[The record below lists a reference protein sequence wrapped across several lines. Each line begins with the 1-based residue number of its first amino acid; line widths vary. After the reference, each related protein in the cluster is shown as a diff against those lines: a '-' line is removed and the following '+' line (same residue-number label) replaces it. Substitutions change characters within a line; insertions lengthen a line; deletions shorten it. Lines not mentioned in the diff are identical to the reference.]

1 MKVLIVDDEPDV
13 RSLVRSALEYARVPM
28 DAVEAGDAEEA
39 LAAVASEKPD
49 IMVLDLALPARDG
62 FSVLEELRR
71 TSDLPVIVLTA
82 RGLEHDKIRG
92 LELGADD
99 YMTKPFS
106 PRELLARIETVLRRT
121 THPSGEARRGVLEAG
136 PLRIDV
142 GGRRVFL
149 SGEEIRLTRTEFD
162 LLSELAARP
171 GEALPHETLL
181 EKVWGPEYRG
191 ENHYLK
197 VYIGRLRD
205 KLEDDASEPRLIVN
219 VRGVG
224 YRLNAP

>member
-13 RSLVRSALEYARVPM
+13 RSLVRSALQYARVPL

-39 LAAVASEKPD
+39 LRSVASEHPD

-71 TSDLPVIVLTA
+71 TSDVPVIVLTA

-121 THPSGEARRGVLEAG
+121 TRTGETRRGVIEAG
-136 PLRIDV
+136 ALRVDV

-149 SGEEIRLTRTEFD
+149 GGEEVRLTRTEFD
-162 LLSELAARP
+162 LLAELAARR
-171 GEALPHETLL
+171 GEALPHELLL

-205 KLEDDASEPRLIVN
+205 KLEDDAAQPRLIVN

-224 YRLNAP
+224 YRLNVP

>member
-13 RSLVRSALEYARVPM
+13 RSLVRSALQYARLPL
-28 DAVEAGDAEEA
+28 DAVEAADAEEA
-39 LAAVASEKPD
+39 LKAVAAEHPD

-82 RGLEHDKIRG
+82 RGLEQDKIRG

-121 THPSGEARRGVLEAG
+121 TRTAETRRGVIEAG
-136 PLRIDV
+136 PLRVDV

-149 SGEEIRLTRTEFD
+149 GGEEVRLTRTEFD
-162 LLSELAARP
+162 LLAELAARR
-171 GEALPHETLL
+171 GEALTHETLL

-205 KLEDDASEPRLIVN
+205 KLEDNASEPRLIVN

-224 YRLNAP
+224 YRLNTP

>member
-1 MKVLIVDDEPDV
+1 M
-13 RSLVRSALEYARVPM
+13 
-28 DAVEAGDAEEA
+28 
-39 LAAVASEKPD
+39 
-49 IMVLDLALPARDG
+49 LDLALPARDG

-121 THPSGEARRGVLEAG
+121 TKTADARRGVIESG
-136 PLRIDV
+136 PLRIDI

-149 SGEEIRLTRTEFD
+149 SGEEVRLTRTEFD
-162 LLSELAARP
+162 LLAELAAHR
-171 GEALPHETLL
+171 GEALPHEALL
-181 EKVWGPEYRG
+181 EKVWGLDEETDTRAID
-191 ENHYLK
+191 NFI
-197 VYIGRLRD
+197 VRLRRY
-205 KLEDDASEPRLIVN
+205 LEDRPSSPSFLLT

-224 YRLNAP
+224 YLFDPGGRAQEKG

>member
-1 MKVLIVDDEPDV
+1 VKVLIVDDEPDV
-13 RSLVRSALEYARVPM
+13 RSLVRSALQYARVPL
-28 DAVEAGDAEEA
+28 EAIEAADAEEA
-39 LAAVASEKPD
+39 LAAVASAQPD

-121 THPSGEARRGVLEAG
+121 TKTGDVRRGVIESG
-136 PLRIDV
+136 PLRIDT

-149 SGEEIRLTRTEFD
+149 SGAEVRLTRTEFD
-162 LLSELAARP
+162 LLAELAAHR
-171 GEALPHETLL
+171 GEALPHEALL
-181 EKVWGPEYRG
+181 EKVWGPEYRS

-205 KLEDDASEPRLIVN
+205 KLEDDAAQPRLIVN

-224 YRLNAP
+224 YRLNSP

>member
-1 MKVLIVDDEPDV
+1 VKVLIVDDEPDV
-13 RSLVRSALEYARVPM
+13 RSLVRSALQYARVPL
-28 DAVEAGDAEEA
+28 EAIEAADAEEA
-39 LAAVASEKPD
+39 LAAVTSAKPD

-121 THPSGEARRGVLEAG
+121 TKTGDTRRGVIESG
-136 PLRIDV
+136 PLRIDT

-149 SGEEIRLTRTEFD
+149 SGEEVRLTRTEFD
-162 LLSELAARP
+162 LLAELAAHR
-171 GEALPHETLL
+171 GEALPHEALL
-181 EKVWGPEYRG
+181 EKVWGPEYRS

-205 KLEDDASEPRLIVN
+205 KLEDDAAQPRLIVN

-224 YRLNAP
+224 YRLNSP

>member
-13 RSLVRSALEYARVPM
+13 RLLVRNALQYARVPL
-28 DAVEAGDAEEA
+28 DAIEAGDADEA
-39 LAAVASEKPD
+39 LRAVASSQPD

-62 FSVLEELRR
+62 FLVLEELRR

-82 RGLEHDKIRG
+82 RGMERDKIRG

-121 THPSGEARRGVLEAG
+121 NPSPEARRGVIEAG
-136 PLRIDV
+136 ELRVDV

-149 SGEEIRLTRTEFD
+149 SGEEVRLTRTEFD
-162 LLSELAARP
+162 LLAELAARR

-181 EKVWGPEYRG
+181 EKVWGPEYKG

-205 KLEDDASEPRLIVN
+205 KLEDDASQPRLIVN

>member
-1 MKVLIVDDEPDV
+1 VKVLIVDDEPDV
-13 RSLVRSALEYARVPM
+13 RSLVRSALQYARVPL
-28 DAVEAGDAEEA
+28 EAIEAADAEEA
-39 LAAVASEKPD
+39 LAAVRSARPD

-121 THPSGEARRGVLEAG
+121 TKTGDARRGVIESG
-136 PLRIDV
+136 PLRIDT

-149 SGEEIRLTRTEFD
+149 SGEEVRLTRTEFD
-162 LLSELAARP
+162 LLAELAAHR
-171 GEALPHETLL
+171 GEALPHESLL

-205 KLEDDASEPRLIVN
+205 KLEDDAAQPRLIVN

-224 YRLNAP
+224 YRLNSP

>member
-1 MKVLIVDDEPDV
+1 VKVLIVDDEPDV
-13 RSLVRSALEYARVPM
+13 RSLVRSALQYARVPV
-28 DAVEAGDAEEA
+28 DAIEAENVEQA
-39 LAAVASEKPD
+39 LKAVNTEQPD
-49 IMVLDLALPARDG
+49 IMVLDLAMPARDG
-62 FSVLEELRR
+62 FSLLEELRK

-106 PRELLARIETVLRRT
+106 PRELLARIDTVLRRT
-121 THPSGEARRGVLEAG
+121 TRPGGETRRGVIEAG
-136 PLRIDV
+136 DLRIDV

-149 SGEEIRLTRTEFD
+149 SGEEVRLTRTEFD
-162 LLSELAARP
+162 LLAELAAHR
-171 GEALPHETLL
+171 GEALPHEALL

-205 KLEDDASEPRLIVN
+205 KLEADASQPRLIVN

-224 YRLNAP
+224 YRLNVP

>member
-1 MKVLIVDDEPDV
+1 
-13 RSLVRSALEYARVPM
+13 
-28 DAVEAGDAEEA
+28 
-39 LAAVASEKPD
+39 PD
-49 IMVLDLALPARDG
+49 IIVLDLALPARDG

-121 THPSGEARRGVLEAG
+121 TRPRGEAPRGVIEAG
-136 PLRIDV
+136 PLRIDI

-149 SGEEIRLTRTEFD
+149 GGGGGRLERRGVD
-162 LLSELAARP
+162 SP
-171 GEALPHETLL
+171 GE
-181 EKVWGPEYRG
+181 RG
-191 ENHYLK
+191 ARA
-197 VYIGRLRD
+197 G
-205 KLEDDASEPRLIVN
+205 
-219 VRGVG
+219 
-224 YRLNAP
+224 

>member
-1 MKVLIVDDEPDV
+1 VKVLIVDDEPDV
-13 RSLVRSALEYARVPM
+13 RSLVRSALEYARVPL
-28 DAVEAGDAEEA
+28 EAIEAENAEEA
-39 LAAVASEKPD
+39 LRAVTSAQPD
-49 IMVLDLALPARDG
+49 IMVLDLAMPSRDG
-62 FSVLEELRR
+62 FSLLEELRK

-121 THPSGEARRGVLEAG
+121 TRPRGETRRGVIEAG
-136 PLRIDV
+136 PLRIDI

-149 SGEEIRLTRTEFD
+149 GGEEVRLTRTEFD
-162 LLSELAARP
+162 LLAELAARR

-205 KLEDDASEPRLIVN
+205 KLEDDASQPRLIVN

-224 YRLNAP
+224 YRLNVP

>member
-1 MKVLIVDDEPDV
+1 MRVLIVDDEPDV
-13 RSLVRSALEYARVPM
+13 RSLVRSALQYARVPL
-28 DAVEAGDAEEA
+28 DAIEAENAEEA
-39 LAAVASEKPD
+39 LKAVVTAQPD

-62 FSVLEELRR
+62 FSLLEELRK

-82 RGLEHDKIRG
+82 RGLEGDKIRG

-121 THPSGEARRGVLEAG
+121 TRSGGETRGGVIEAG
-136 PLRIDV
+136 DLRIDI

-149 SGEEIRLTRTEFD
+149 GGDEVRLTRTEFD
-162 LLSELAARP
+162 LLAQLAARR

-205 KLEDDASEPRLIVN
+205 KLEDDASQPRLIVN

-224 YRLNAP
+224 YRLNVP

>member
-1 MKVLIVDDEPDV
+1 VKVLIVDDEPDV

-28 DAVEAGDAEEA
+28 DAVEAADADEA
-39 LAAVASEKPD
+39 FAAVASEKPD

-82 RGLEHDKIRG
+82 RGLENDKIRG

-121 THPSGEARRGVLEAG
+121 THNSSEARRGVIEVG
-136 PLRIDV
+136 ELRIDV

-149 SGEEIRLTRTEFD
+149 SGEEVRLTRTEFD
-162 LLSELAARP
+162 LLGELAARS
-171 GEALPHETLL
+171 GEALPHEFLL

-205 KLEDDASEPRLIVN
+205 KLEVNPSEPSLIVN

-224 YRLNAP
+224 YRLNVP

>member
-1 MKVLIVDDEPDV
+1 VKVLIVDDEPDV
-13 RSLVRSALEYARVPM
+13 RSLVRSALQYARVPLE
-28 DAVEAGDAEEA
+28 AVEAADAEEA
-39 LAAVASEKPD
+39 LAAVVSEHPD
-49 IMVLDLALPARDG
+49 LMVLDLALPKRDG

-121 THPSGEARRGVLEAG
+121 TRGATEARRGVIEVG
-136 PLRIDV
+136 DLRVDI

-149 SGEEIRLTRTEFD
+149 GGEEVRLTRTEFD
-162 LLSELAARP
+162 LLAELATHR
-171 GEALPHETLL
+171 GEALPHEALL
-181 EKVWGPEYRG
+181 EKVWGPEYKG

-205 KLEDDASEPRLIVN
+205 KLEDDAAQPRLIVN
-219 VRGVG
+219 VRGIG
-224 YRLNAP
+224 YRLNVP

>member
-1 MKVLIVDDEPDV
+1 VKVLIVDDEPDV

-121 THPSGEARRGVLEAG
+121 TPSSEARRGVIEAG
-136 PLRIDV
+136 QLRIDV

-149 SGEEIRLTRTEFD
+149 SGEEVRLTRTEFD
-162 LLSELAARP
+162 LLAELAARR

-205 KLEDDASEPRLIVN
+205 KLEDNASEPRLIVN

-224 YRLNAP
+224 YRLNVP

>member
-1 MKVLIVDDEPDV
+1 VKVLIVDDEPDV
-13 RSLVRSALEYARVPM
+13 RSLVRSALQYARVPL
-28 DAVEAGDAEEA
+28 EAIEAADAEEA
-39 LAAVASEKPD
+39 LAAVTSAKPD

-121 THPSGEARRGVLEAG
+121 TKTGDVRRGVIESG
-136 PLRIDV
+136 PLRIDT

-149 SGEEIRLTRTEFD
+149 SGEEVRLTRTEFD
-162 LLSELAARP
+162 LLAELAAHR
-171 GEALPHETLL
+171 GEALPHEALL
-181 EKVWGPEYRG
+181 EKVWGPEYRS

-205 KLEDDASEPRLIVN
+205 KLEDDAAQPRLIVN

-224 YRLNAP
+224 YRLNSP

>member
-13 RSLVRSALEYARVPM
+13 RSLVRSALEYARVPL
-28 DAVEAGDAEEA
+28 EAIEAADAEEA
-39 LAAVASEKPD
+39 LAAVVSAKPD

-121 THPSGEARRGVLEAG
+121 AHTGEQRRGVIEAG
-136 PLRIDV
+136 ALRVDV

-149 SGEEIRLTRTEFD
+149 SGDEVRLTRTEFD
-162 LLSELAARP
+162 LLAELAAHR
-171 GEALPHETLL
+171 GEALPHEALL
-181 EKVWGPEYRG
+181 EKVWGPEYRS

-205 KLEDDASEPRLIVN
+205 KLEDDASQPRLIVN

-224 YRLNAP
+224 YRLNVP

>member
-13 RSLVRSALEYARVPM
+13 RSLVLSALQYARVPLEGI
-28 DAVEAGDAEEA
+28 EAGDADEA
-39 LAAVASEKPD
+39 LALARSARPD
-49 IMVLDLALPARDG
+49 LMVLDLALPKRDG

-121 THPSGEARRGVLEAG
+121 TRGASETRRGVIEVG
-136 PLRIDV
+136 DLRVDI

-149 SGEEIRLTRTEFD
+149 GNEEVRLTRTEFD
-162 LLSELAARP
+162 LLAELAVRR
-171 GEALPHETLL
+171 GEALPHEFLL
-181 EKVWGPEYRG
+181 EKVWGPEYKG

-205 KLEDDASEPRLIVN
+205 KLEDDAAQPRLIVN
-219 VRGVG
+219 VRGIG
-224 YRLNAP
+224 YRLNVP